1 MQILTLW
8 LMENQKVSRN
18 VVTGEDLRF
27 QKNHPGRSKSRWKER
42 KLDEKQA
49 KQERRVITEQVG
61 EGT

>member
-1 MQILTLW
+1 
-8 LMENQKVSRN
+8 MENQKVSRN
-18 VVTGEDLRF
+18 VVTGEDLGF